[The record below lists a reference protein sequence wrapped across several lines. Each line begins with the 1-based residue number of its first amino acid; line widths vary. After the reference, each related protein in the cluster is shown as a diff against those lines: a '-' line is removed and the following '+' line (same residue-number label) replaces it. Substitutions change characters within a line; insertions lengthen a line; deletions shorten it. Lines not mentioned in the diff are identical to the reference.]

1 MNKEIKAKW
10 VAALRSGDYV
20 QGKGTLRSEG
30 NQLRSEGDQFCCLG
44 VLCNLHAQA
53 HPKIAAKQKD
63 SESYM
68 GESEILP
75 DAVMEWSEVNTR
87 NGLFGD
93 DSGRSTLASLNDAG
107 TSFSELAKIIEKHF

>member
-10 VAALRSGDYV
+10 VAALRSGSYV
-20 QGKGTLRSEG
+20 QGTGMLRSEG
-30 NQLRSEGDQFCCLG
+30 NQFCCLG
-44 VLCNLHAQA
+44 VLCNLHAQV

-75 DAVMEWSEVNTR
+75 TEVMNWAGVDTQ
-87 NGLFGD
+87 NGWWFA
-93 DSGRSTLASLNDAG
+93 RKFTLASLNDAG
-107 TSFSELAKIIEKHF
+107 TSFSDIAKIIEQHF

>member
-10 VAALRSGDYV
+10 VAALRSGDYA
-20 QGKGTLRSEG
+20 QGKITLRSKG
-30 NQLRSEGDQFCCLG
+30 NQFCCLG

-63 SESYM
+63 SQSYM

-75 DAVMEWSEVNTR
+75 DAVMEWSGVSTR
-87 NGLFGD
+87 NGLFSD
-93 DSGRSTLASLNDAG
+93 DSGLGTLASLNDAG
-107 TSFSELAKIIEKHF
+107 TSFSKLAKIIEKQF